1 MSPLTS
7 LTQNLSSD
15 GTLNAFNVN
24 TAAWT
29 QMILQRP
36 MACKASLLDTYNVV
50 WDSIASMCIS
60 NSKDNFPNG
69 VQRLSNAKV
78 DLIASHL
85 QLERV
90 GKFCWSMF
98 DAVENIH
105 DIILQA

>member
-36 MACKASLLDTYNVV
+36 MACKASLLDTYNIV
-50 WDSIASMCIS
+50 WDSGASMCIS
-60 NSKDNFPNG
+60 NSKVNFPDG
-69 VQRLSNAKV
+69 IQCLSNAKV
-78 DLIASHL
+78 NRIAS
-85 QLERV
+85 Q
-90 GKFCWSMF
+90 
-98 DAVENIH
+98 
-105 DIILQA
+105 